1 MVNLDLGIVVQGM
14 KDVMAKQIETKA
26 WPWIREIKTY
36 GGEFDDETLA
46 FIETFPAIWVTFKSS
61 GAPRKISENKTVYP
75 INLVVLVGARS
86 VRNEEAQRLGG
97 GRDIGTFKMLSL
109 VHNLLIGN
117 DLSSVKVKGLA
128 PLELG
133 HTRTILIQQHADSLS
148 ACFLKNSIPNTPSR
162 LLTETV
168 KKLRLLTIC
177 WVFKS
182 IITFNRTTALL
193 MPRIV
198 LSFRKIK
205 LCLFLQILK
214 FQTYTP
220 ASISILSGRVYP

>member
-46 FIETFPAIWVTFKSS
+46 FIDTFPAIWVTFKSS

-109 VHNLLIGN
+109 VHNLLTGN
-117 DLSSVKVKGLA
+117 DLSSVNVKGLA

-133 HTRTILIQQHADSLS
+133 HTRTIFNTTTRRQSVSVLS
-148 ACFLKNSIPNTPSR
+148 QEFNTQYTITASDR
-162 LLTETV
+162 DREEAETV
-168 KKLRLLTIC
+168 DDLLG
-177 WVFKS
+177 VQVDYYFQP
-182 IITFNRTTALL
+182 NDG
-193 MPRIV
+193 IV
-198 LSFRKIK
+198 DASDRVE
-205 LCLFLQILK
+205 
-214 FQTYTP
+214 FQEN
-220 ASISILSGRVYP
+220 